1 MQHEESTR
9 SDAPEQFTQELTLP
23 LEARIV
29 AIGDAARRLGS
40 SERPAPAGPVGHPG
54 IPESILPSRS
64 QT

>member
-1 MQHEESTR
+1 MV
-9 SDAPEQFTQELTLP
+9 DTLQQLP
-23 LEARIV
+23 GEHPVSLLLVEARIV

-40 SERPAPAGPVGHPG
+40 TERLAPAGPVGHPG